1 MGESKSFLALERLIN
16 VVGRRHGVYLKA
28 ARAELEKAREVLSE
42 RFQKEAILKCESALP
57 GEAQAESFPHQGEE
71 TGIRD
76 VGAGDGTTTLA
87 EAKVAWMD
95 SIAFSAELSDKP
107 IVSVYANRRAC
118 EQGNPCIRLSRAD
131 PEETWKCTAIRVYV
145 FDADKYD
152 KSYANPCERE
162 DCAAQR
168 EVLQELA
175 KEKRDLDLAVQAET
189 ASLKSELAEAKKHSQ
204 FTVCSYCGKVSDC
217 GSSDLEAK
225 RKVAMDHILTC
236 DKRPELQLIDVG
248 IDLERQIAE
257 LKAQIDLAVLEARI
271 EEARWW
277 HEQLDNVV

>member
-1 MGESKSFLALERLIN
+1 MVFIWRIFWFADWHSDRNSDWRLDAWQARAQARGKGVERMGESKSFLALERLIN

-118 EQGNPCIRLSRAD
+118 ERGNPCIRLSRAD

-175 KEKRDLDLAVQAET
+175 KEKRDLDLAV
-189 ASLKSELAEAKKHSQ
+189 
-204 FTVCSYCGKVSDC
+204 
-217 GSSDLEAK
+217 
-225 RKVAMDHILTC
+225 
-236 DKRPELQLIDVG
+236 
-248 IDLERQIAE
+248 
-257 LKAQIDLAVLEARI
+257 LEARI
-271 EEARWW
+271 AQTEAFQEIHGDDIDGVLHIRQ
-277 HEQLDNVV
+277 HCRECKIFAATLADLQKQKAQLEKA